1 MQTGILRGM
10 SVLAGLLWLASCSSS
25 PKSRDYP
32 GYMTRPY
39 TIRGHRYH
47 PMNVEQAL
55 AYEQTGIASH
65 YNECALWG
73 LVSGKTAIG
82 ENVRPSQLPAA
93 HPTLPLPC
101 EVLVQSLRTGKTVKV
116 RVNDRGP
123 FIKNRIIDLSEE
135 AAERLDMKH
144 HGLDKVRITV
154 LSVGDGKWKKEA
166 PPCATPA

>member
-1 MQTGILRGM
+1 MAGILL
-10 SVLAGLLWLASCSSS
+10 VLSQKPGLSGLHDPPL
-25 PKSRDYP
+25 
-32 GYMTRPY
+32 
-39 TIRGHRYH
+39 YH
-47 PMNVEQAL
+47 PGASLPSHEREQAL
-55 AYEQTGIASH
+55 VYEQTGIASH

-82 ENVRPSQLPAA
+82 ENVRPWHLHAA

>member
-1 MQTGILRGM
+1 MNKRELPPITMNAPFGGSSAEKRRSEKTCAPGTCTQRIPPFPSR
-10 SVLAGLLWLASCSSS
+10 AKCSFN
-25 PKSRDYP
+25 PF
-32 GYMTRPY
+32 
-39 TIRGHRYH
+39 
-47 PMNVEQAL
+47 EQA
-55 AYEQTGIASH
+55 
-65 YNECALWG
+65 
-73 LVSGKTAIG
+73 
-82 ENVRPSQLPAA
+82 
-93 HPTLPLPC
+93 
-101 EVLVQSLRTGKTVKV
+101 TVKV

>member
-1 MQTGILRGM
+1 MKNRLPLRPGRKHHATSGILLLTGGKTRLRLAFHHLPIHIIKSCRQVSSGECP
-10 SVLAGLLWLASCSSS
+10 VLAGLLWLASCSSS

-55 AYEQTGIASH
+55 TYEQTGIASH

-82 ENVRPSQLPAA
+82 ENVRPWHLHAA

-123 FIKNRIIDLSEE
+123 SSKTES
-135 AAERLDMKH
+135 
-144 HGLDKVRITV
+144 
-154 LSVGDGKWKKEA
+154 
-166 PPCATPA
+166 

>member
-1 MQTGILRGM
+1 M
-10 SVLAGLLWLASCSSS
+10 AGLLLLLTQ
-25 PKSRDYP
+25 KDYT

-47 PMNVEQAL
+47 PMSVEQAL
-55 AYEQTGIASH
+55 SYEQTGIASH

-73 LVSGKTAIG
+73 LVSGETAIG
-82 ENVRPSQLPAA
+82 ENVRPWHLHAA

-123 FIKNRIIDLSEE
+123 FIKNRIIDLSEK

-144 HGLDKVRITV
+144 HGLDRVRITV
-154 LSVGDGKWKKEA
+154 LSVGDGKWKREA
-166 PPCATPA
+166 PPYATPA

>member
-55 AYEQTGIASH
+55 TYEQTGIASH

-73 LVSGKTAIG
+73 SSAEKRQSEKTCALA
-82 ENVRPSQLPAA
+82 PDAA
-93 HPTLPLPC
+93 HHPSPPC

>member
-1 MQTGILRGM
+1 MNKRELPPIT
-10 SVLAGLLWLASCSSS
+10 
-25 PKSRDYP
+25 
-32 GYMTRPY
+32 
-39 TIRGHRYH
+39 
-47 PMNVEQAL
+47 MNVPFGGSSAEKRRSEKTCAL
-55 AYEQTGIASH
+55 APARSASH
-65 YNECALWG
+65 
-73 LVSGKTAIG
+73 
-82 ENVRPSQLPAA
+82 PS
-93 HPTLPLPC
+93 LPC

>member
-1 MQTGILRGM
+1 MNKRELPPITMNAPFGGSSAEKRQSEKTCAPGICTQRI
-10 SVLAGLLWLASCSSS
+10 
-25 PKSRDYP
+25 PP
-32 GYMTRPY
+32 F
-39 TIRGHRYH
+39 
-47 PMNVEQAL
+47 
-55 AYEQTGIASH
+55 
-65 YNECALWG
+65 
-73 LVSGKTAIG
+73 
-82 ENVRPSQLPAA
+82 
-93 HPTLPLPC
+93 PLPC

>member
-1 MQTGILRGM
+1 MQTGIIRGAAM
-10 SVLAGLLWLASCSSS
+10 LAGLLWLASCSSS
-25 PKSRDYP
+25 PKSRDYT

-47 PMNVEQAL
+47 PMSVEQAL
-55 AYEQTGIASH
+55 SYEQTGIASH

-73 LVSGKTAIG
+73 LVSGETAIG
-82 ENVRPSQLPAA
+82 ENVRPWHLHAA
-93 HPTLPLPC
+93 HPTC

-123 FIKNRIIDLSEE
+123 FIKNRIIDLSEK

-144 HGLDKVRITV
+144 HGLDRVRITV
-154 LSVGDGKWKKEA
+154 LSVGDGKWKREA
-166 PPCATPA
+166 PPYATPA